1 VVADSDAAWA
11 GAESGRKMTREVWPR
26 GLAVWLR
33 GAFIATRVTCS
44 SGRPSENISDRDSYT
59 CYRPRANQAG
69 TRLTLTSNEW

>member
-1 VVADSDAAWA
+1 VVADRDAAWD

-26 GLAVWLR
+26 GLAVW
-33 GAFIATRVTCS
+33 GAVLSLPTRATCS